1 MGGMGTSPPSPSALF
16 GPLWSWLSWCSG
28 NPTEGLVGRG
38 PCLDSL
44 STGLL
49 PLCWP
54 EGPCSQKPGQTPQVR
69 CAAAV
74 PAAERRGVRKRRK
87 GCPLGAQHGP
97 TALFMGGGPTALF
110 RVVTELSTILRMSA
124 SPFLCPGAAAFHG
137 GQVSVST
144 GSASPQNWVIAMT
157 CSLLGRPGG

>member
-1 MGGMGTSPPSPSALF
+1 MPQLFLQQREEESGKGERDVHWVPSM
-16 GPLWSWLSWCSG
+16 GPLPFS
-28 NPTEGLVGRG
+28 R
-38 PCLDSL
+38 
-44 STGLL
+44 
-49 PLCWP
+49 
-54 EGPCSQKPGQTPQVR
+54 
-69 CAAAV
+69 
-74 PAAERRGVRKRRK
+74 
-87 GCPLGAQHGP
+87 
-97 TALFMGGGPTALF
+97 GGPTALF